1 MKATLRFINKYAAVL
16 LVAVLFLCMV
26 SFVYT
31 GWNIF
36 RSAAIGFTYT
46 LLIIILTEPCY
57 A

>member
-16 LVAVLFLCMV
+16 LVAVLLLCMV

-46 LLIIILTEPCY
+46 LLIKILTEPCY